1 MLIKNKFD
9 QKRKTSLDF
18 ISVIDINQNKSNLL
32 DYYWTRIGFIR
43 VKIAQSMKNKNID
56 IPIRD
61 RNVKLIN
68 NVTLW
73 EITDL
78 HFIIS
83 QHATRDIASLFVTNN
98 KFMKSNDEKQREIF

>member
-1 MLIKNKFD
+1 
-9 QKRKTSLDF
+9 
-18 ISVIDINQNKSNLL
+18 
-32 DYYWTRIGFIR
+32 
-43 VKIAQSMKNKNID
+43 MKNKNID

-83 QHATRDIASLFVTNN
+83 QHATRDIASLFVTND
-98 KFMKSNDEKQREIF
+98 KFMNLMMKNKERFSDLFIVFTVRHD